1 MIHSEYGFIPI
12 AIGAVLGFLI
22 VYLEDCYWKRKRKK
36 RYAKRKDKHND
47 NVRNEGQ
54 GER

>member
-1 MIHSEYGFIPI
+1 MIHNEYGFIPL
-12 AIGAVLGFLI
+12 AIGVVLGLLI
-22 VYLEDCYWKRKRKK
+22 VYLEDCYWKRRKN

>member
-1 MIHSEYGFIPI
+1 MIHSECGFIPV
-12 AIGAVLGFLI
+12 AIGIVLGFLI
-22 VYLEDCYWKRKRKK
+22 VCLEDCYWKRKKK